1 MSTQQQLRSKHLRV
15 LLIEDNPDDAIL
27 VERHL
32 RHAGLSFTAR
42 RIETAE
48 EMHDAML
55 DPDGWDV
62 ILADYHLPDFSAPEA
77 LSLLKETGRDIPFI
91 MMSGAVDEETAV
103 AAMRAGALDY
113 IAKQNLTRLVPA
125 IERELKDAH
134 SRRLK
139 RGAEQAL
146 RSSEE
151 RFHRLVQAMPLA
163 LLIADSSGRIVY
175 ANEGVERLLGYSQAE
190 IETGVLTLNRIFG
203 AGNSHESLLK
213 RWARGSGEPLEVECR
228 TSRGTIVP
236 VLVGAARLNR
246 EAPPED
252 RQFVAFLADLTE
264 QKRSDEIYQ
273 RTEKLAAAGR
283 LAASIAHEINNPLEA
298 VTNCMYLM
306 GQSVMSDEA
315 RQYLQLAQRELNR
328 VVHITTQTLR
338 FYRQSTH
345 PVETNVQDLLETVI
359 SLYDARLRSN
369 SISIERRFRSA
380 PPITIFDGEV
390 RQVLANLVANSIDA
404 IVPRHNGRI
413 CLRTAAARDWANGRT
428 GIAITIADT
437 GSGMDARTA
446 RRIFEPFF
454 STKDE
459 TGTGLGLW
467 VSLEILEKH
476 QGSIR
481 LRTRTGHGS
490 GTVFRI
496 FLPFRHKAV
505 ESAEPP
511 EALKA
516 SA

>member
-1 MSTQQQLRSKHLRV
+1 
-15 LLIEDNPDDAIL
+15 
-27 VERHL
+27 
-32 RHAGLSFTAR
+32 
-42 RIETAE
+42 
-48 EMHDAML
+48 
-55 DPDGWDV
+55 
-62 ILADYHLPDFSAPEA
+62 
-77 LSLLKETGRDIPFI
+77 
-91 MMSGAVDEETAV
+91 
-103 AAMRAGALDY
+103 
-113 IAKQNLTRLVPA
+113 
-125 IERELKDAH
+125 
-134 SRRLK
+134 
-139 RGAEQAL
+139 
-146 RSSEE
+146 
-151 RFHRLVQAMPLA
+151 
-163 LLIADSSGRIVY
+163 
-175 ANEGVERLLGYSQAE
+175 VERLLGYSQAE
-190 IETGVLTLNRIFG
+190 IETGALTLNRIFG
-203 AGNSHESLLK
+203 AGNSYESLLK
-213 RWARGSGEPLEVECR
+213 RWARGSGEPLEIECR
-228 TSRGTIVP
+228 TSSGVTVP
-236 VLVGAARLNR
+236 VLVGGARLNR
-246 EAPPED
+246 EAPPEE

-306 GQSVMSDEA
+306 SQSAMSDEA
-315 RQYLQLAQRELNR
+315 RQYLLLAQRELNR

-369 SISIERRFRSA
+369 SISIERRFRSV

-390 RQVLANLVANSIDA
+390 RQVLANLVANAIDA
-404 IVPRHNGRI
+404 IGPQQSGRI
-413 CLRTAAARDWANGRT
+413 CLRTSAARDWANGRT
-428 GIAITIADT
+428 GITITIADT